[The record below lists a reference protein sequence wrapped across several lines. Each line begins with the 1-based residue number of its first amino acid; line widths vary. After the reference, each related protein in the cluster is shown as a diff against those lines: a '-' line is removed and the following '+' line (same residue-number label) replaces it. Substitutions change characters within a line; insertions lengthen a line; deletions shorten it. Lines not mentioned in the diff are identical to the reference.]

1 MVPSD
6 GVLSDAVTEKSWR
19 GVLWG
24 IALAIGVAFLVLGAP
39 QQARAD
45 DRPGL
50 VDGLG
55 SLLGGVA
62 STVEEV
68 VAPVV
73 EPLPALRELPVV
85 GSIVGGV
92 ADSRPVATITE
103 PVAGLVERVLGVD
116 VVTPV
121 ADPVGGLVDGTLGE
135 LAGAPV
141 ASPPPVAPDPRD
153 EAVAHVAEPAPAAAA
168 PASGSLAAASPALAA
183 TRIIPIL
190 GSVGELG
197 IAAATGAEGPGDG
210 PVSLPGGITP
220 TSAVTA
226 AGAPVGAAAAVLGA
240 GLLLLLARGRLRP
253 VNVRIP
259 SSPPGATDSSPD

>member
-1 MVPSD
+1 MVPND
-6 GVLSDAVTEKSWR
+6 GVLSDAVTARSRR

-45 DRPGL
+45 DRPGI
-50 VDGLG
+50 VEGLG
-55 SLLGGVA
+55 SLLGGVTSA
-62 STVEEV
+62 VEDV

-153 EAVAHVAEPAPAAAA
+153 EAVAHAAESA
-168 PASGSLAAASPALAA
+168 PASAFPVTAA
-183 TRIIPIL
+183 TRLIPLI

-210 PVSLPGGITP
+210 PVSIPGGITP

-226 AGAPVGAAAAVLGA
+226 GGAPIGAAAAVLGA

-253 VNVRIP
+253 VSVRIP